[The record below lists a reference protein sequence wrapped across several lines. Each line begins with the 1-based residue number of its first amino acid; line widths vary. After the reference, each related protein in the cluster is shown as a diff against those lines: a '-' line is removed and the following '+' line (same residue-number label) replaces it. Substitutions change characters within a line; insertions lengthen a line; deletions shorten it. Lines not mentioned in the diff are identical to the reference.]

1 MKLYVNGH
9 NIFLIVLITFLASTF
24 LVPIVKKVAIHV
36 GAVDKPNK
44 RRINKVPMPTLGGL
58 AIFFSFMLGYI
69 LFAQTE
75 KIMLPIL
82 MGGILLI
89 VTGII
94 DDINPVKAK
103 YKLLVQIIASLVVV
117 LYGKLNLG
125 IITIFG
131 LTLNILDPFNSILT
145 VFFMIGIMNVIN
157 LIDGLD
163 GLSSGISLIYFIT
176 IAIIALAL
184 DQLGGLDVTLC
195 LIMIGATLG
204 FLVHNF
210 PPAKIFVGDTGS
222 YFLGYIIAV
231 ISLLGFKNVTLQSLI
246 IPLIILA
253 VPILDTFFAIIRRV
267 LKGQKIFTPDK
278 EHFHHQLLKLN
289 KSQTKTVLIA
299 YIITIL
305 FATTSILY
313 VLKEP
318 KQAIIIYIALAIL
331 LLFFIL
337 KTNILFE
344 HNGKKRKKTNEKK

>member
-9 NIFLIVLITFLASTF
+9 NIFFIVLITFLASSL
-24 LVPIVKKVAIHV
+24 LVPIVKKIAIHI
-36 GAVDKPNK
+36 GAQDEPNK
-44 RRINKVPMPTLGGL
+44 RRINKIKMPTLGGL
-58 AIFFSFMLGYI
+58 AIFLSFMLGYI
-69 LFAQTE
+69 LFAQTS
-75 KIMLPIL
+75 KVMLPIL
-82 MGGILLI
+82 MGGILI
-89 VTGII
+89 IIMGMI

-103 YKLLVQIIASLVVV
+103 YKLIVQVIASLIVV
-117 LYGKLNLG
+117 LYGQLNLG
-125 IITIFG
+125 VITIFG
-131 LTLNILDPFNSILT
+131 LTLNISEPFNSIIT
-145 VFFMIGIMNVIN
+145 IIFMVGLMNVIN

-163 GLSSGISLIYFIT
+163 GLASGISTIYFIT

-210 PPAKIFVGDTGS
+210 PPAKIYLGDTGS
-222 YFLGYIIAV
+222 YFLGYIIA
-231 ISLLGFKNVTLQSLI
+231 IIALLGFKNVTLQSLI
-246 IPLIILA
+246 IPIIILA
-253 VPILDTFFAIIRRV
+253 VPILDTIFAIIRRI
-267 LKGQKIFTPDK
+267 LKGKKIFSPDK

-305 FATTSILY
+305 FAITSILY

-318 KQAIIIYIALAIL
+318 KQAIIIYVALAIL

-337 KTNILFE
+337 KTNILFD
-344 HNGKKRKKTNEKK
+344 HKRRKK